1 MTQLLVPF
9 RSNRARRLAA
19 DRAVRA
25 ARKAGQAD
33 KDTPSAGPSAA
44 TKKRRA
50 ARKAALLAKLAASG
64 SIKPP
69 DPERWLPKHLRSG
82 AKKKGKARKGYVG
95 SGAQGTAEGSS
106 KETAK
111 LDAFA
116 RAQVFFFFFLH

>member
-1 MTQLLVPF
+1 M
-9 RSNRARRLAA
+9 AAA
-19 DRAVRA
+19 DRAAVRA
-25 ARKAGQAD
+25 ERKAAD
-33 KDTPSAGPSAA
+33 KDKTTKDSAAGPSKA

-50 ARKAALLAKLAASG
+50 ARKAALLAKLTASG
-64 SIKPP
+64 ALKSPPP

-82 AKKKGKARKGYVG
+82 AKKKGKGRRAGYVG

-116 RAQVFFFFFLH
+116 RAQVCYYYYF